1 MNDDIL
7 FYRKGSLHDFL
18 EAKKL
23 ILRTEIESQDSDYLL
38 NVSEEDF
45 CQYLLK
51 KYSIQPPEL
60 KEDET
65 YIQDHGEAR
74 IDVSQDYRR
83 GIFDRDRPFYIKG
96 TQVTI
101 AIPFKGDSGLFQYQ
115 PNLISSPPRGK
126 ILGQEVHLVY
136 ETVDHDSE
144 KLKSRYNADI
154 KRIKEWLRWVQNAVD
169 NFNQSLEPLIT
180 QTVKKRK
187 EKLLKDQGMVAKLG
201 IPIKKSEDLPK
212 TYSIPL
218 EQKELKIAKPAATTE
233 PFEPEPALDIEKYE
247 NVLETIQH
255 MTFVM
260 ERNPKTFSNLKEEQI
275 RDLFLLILNANYK
288 GQATGETFRRLPC
301 SFMSFLRISTAS
313 CPPVCPE
320 NFVLRKWISTR
331 GSTISL
337 ISSLSIP
344 LDSSITLNSW
354 MLPNFESKQ
363 FRDFAIFLRWDL
375 FIPSTASL
383 SKLWISSAHSFSES
397 VTG

>member
-136 ETVDHDSE
+136 H
-144 KLKSRYNADI
+144 
-154 KRIKEWLRWVQNAVD
+154 
-169 NFNQSLEPLIT
+169 
-180 QTVKKRK
+180 
-187 EKLLKDQGMVAKLG
+187 
-201 IPIKKSEDLPK
+201 
-212 TYSIPL
+212 
-218 EQKELKIAKPAATTE
+218 
-233 PFEPEPALDIEKYE
+233 
-247 NVLETIQH
+247 
-255 MTFVM
+255 
-260 ERNPKTFSNLKEEQI
+260 
-275 RDLFLLILNANYK
+275 
-288 GQATGETFRRLPC
+288 
-301 SFMSFLRISTAS
+301 S
-313 CPPVCPE
+313 CNGC
-320 NFVLRKWISTR
+320 
-331 GSTISL
+331 
-337 ISSLSIP
+337 
-344 LDSSITLNSW
+344 
-354 MLPNFESKQ
+354 
-363 FRDFAIFLRWDL
+363 
-375 FIPSTASL
+375 
-383 SKLWISSAHSFSES
+383 
-397 VTG
+397 